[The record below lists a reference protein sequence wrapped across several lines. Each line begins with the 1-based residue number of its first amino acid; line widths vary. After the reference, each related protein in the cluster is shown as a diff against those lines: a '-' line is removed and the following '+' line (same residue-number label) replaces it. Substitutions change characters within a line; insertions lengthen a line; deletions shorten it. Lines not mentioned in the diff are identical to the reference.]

1 MLIIVFITIH
11 FNVYLFAA
19 GLSIYSFLL
28 LFLNLSVCGKPI
40 GYGIW
45 SQLRDV
51 SPTLLKQI
59 FVTLLCLVVSNF
71 MEDIN
76 IYFRVVLHCFW
87 AVRFYYYFFVRD
99 PYFKMGIKLLPIK
112 RK

>member
-1 MLIIVFITIH
+1 MHYVDYRIH
-11 FNVYLFAA
+11 YNTFQR
-19 GLSIYSFLL
+19 LSICRRFIYIFFSTSFPQP
-28 LFLNLSVCGKPI
+28 FGMWKPI

-76 IYFRVVLHCFW
+76 IYFRVVVTLLLGCSLLLLL
-87 AVRFYYYFFVRD
+87 FVRD
-99 PYFKMGIKLLPIK
+99 PILKWV
-112 RK
+112 